1 MFNKKLNF
9 NIDFT
14 ESNIKLIKKICNSFN
29 GSLCPVNSIIGGILS
44 HEVLKACSGKY
55 NPINQWYHFECTD
68 CVQDDYN
75 LNITDKKSRYS
86 SQINIFGEEFQKK

>member
-55 NPINQWYHFECTD
+55 NPINQYGIILS
-68 CVQDDYN
+68 VQTVFKMIII

-86 SQINIFGEEFQKK
+86 SQINIFGRGI